1 MMRDTIKQSDL
12 EILRP
17 LFWEY
22 DWNSVREKLNSPFVI
37 ARILELGNPEQFHVL
52 AELVGDEVIKTFLRE
67 KGERLLSPQS
77 FNFWRLYYQRNE
89 VAEAT

>member
-1 MMRDTIKQSDL
+1 MKTNKQSDL

-17 LFWEY
+17 LFWEC

-37 ARILELGNPEQFHVL
+37 TRILELGNPEQFHVF
-52 AELVGDEVIKTFLRE
+52 AEVVGDEVIKTFLRE
-67 KGERLLSPQS
+67 KRERLLSPQS

-89 VAEAT
+89 VAETT